1 MTIKIVYTSKDP
13 EFLEETDE
21 FEVLDVFDLQDR
33 YAVKVRDV
41 RPAAE
46 ERFAEL
52 ASDDDRV
59 IAVED
64 DFDARL
70 LTAPTGEGHISAERV
85 VTMEEIREF
94 HAVDDDDETGAG
106 RTVVVMDS
114 GIDPT
119 HEVFTSVPEFR
130 LVDCTGSGY
139 GDTNG
144 HGTAVAGQIHR
155 LAPDSE
161 LVALRIF
168 GNEGTTSS
176 SVILRAYEWL
186 LQHADEFDVVNMS
199 WGTTTRSRQLDA
211 VHTNLLE
218 NDVRDVVAAGN
229 SGGPGGSPATAQGA
243 FSVGACTISGTLASY
258 SSYNPEFGN
267 PDVCAVGSDCRL
279 ARARGTNMGDPLD
292 GKWTKASGTSFSAP
306 VVAGL
311 VARYWERFP
320 EHDIERIADD
330 FEAGARDIPETPEDG
345 NGIVDYSSTLA
356 SGSE

>member
-1 MTIKIVYTSKDP
+1 MTIKLVYTSKDP
-13 EFLEETDE
+13 GFLEESDE
-21 FEVLDVFDLQDR
+21 FEVLETFDLGDR

-41 RPAAE
+41 GSAAE

-70 LTAPTGEGHISAERV
+70 LTAPVGEGHISDERV

-94 HAVDDDDETGAG
+94 DDDDDDETGAG
-106 RTVVVMDS
+106 QRVVVMDS

-119 HEVFTSVPEFR
+119 HGIFDSVPEIR
-130 LVDCTGSGY
+130 LVDCTGSGH

-186 LQHADEFDVVNMS
+186 LQHTDEYDVINMS

-211 VHTNLLE
+211 VHTKLLE

-243 FSVGACTISGTLASY
+243 FSIGATTISGNLASY
-258 SSYNPEFGN
+258 SSYNPEYGN

-279 ARARGTNMGDPLD
+279 ARARGTNMGEPLD
-292 GKWTKASGTSFSAP
+292 RKWTRASGTSFSAP

-311 VARYWERFP
+311 VARYRELYP
-320 EHDIERIADD
+320 EHGIERIASD

-345 NGIVDYSSTLA
+345 SGVVDYASTRA
-356 SGSE
+356 NGSE